1 MNIPISLPEELVR
14 RAELLARHEGVSVDI
29 FVANRLKDQL
39 ADLEYLESRAARS
52 TEGRFRAALAQI
64 PDKPPQHK
72 DRLMSE

>member
-14 RAELLARHEGVSVDI
+14 RVEVLARREGVSVDL

-52 TEGRFRAALAQI
+52 TEEQFRSALAQI
-64 PDKPPQHK
+64 PDNPPQQN
-72 DRLMSE
+72 DRLPGE